1 MLYSGDIIM
10 KNDNE
15 TYDVAEE
22 QEIAAIV
29 YNKEEYAAMG
39 RGDGVLEV
47 SLSAQAKSDE
57 VRRKYAISFL
67 EKLERKLSELS
78 NQEIA
83 NLLRALIAS
92 GLPVETE
99 EELEFW
105 LKKLERE
112 SLHRIA
118 VYFIARNEGL
128 DKPGS
133 LKMPSNHKKKLLNNI
148 KDFTSEDIEAFAA
161 MMTSVNKIFEKREP
175 ANKNGEEYKKFL
187 ERKKFFKRVE
197 KLLKQDVQEKKKE
210 ERQLQQARQNKRNEE
225 KPDYLGLLK
234 DKMLREGVVQGGN
247 YWGSVI
253 DDFNH
258 AENKGEFVSLWQKD
272 EMRQMALDY
281 PGKELQEQIQKL
293 RGIENLEKQVKETS
307 AETRGKQKSQQADG
321 QQNAAAQQ
329 AAQAQ
334 ASAGR

>member
-1 MLYSGDIIM
+1 MFYSGDIIM

-47 SLSAQAKSDE
+47 SLSAQVKSDE
-57 VRRKYAISFL
+57 ARRKYAISFL

-133 LKMPSNHKKKLLNNI
+133 LKMSSNHKKKLLKNI

-281 PGKELQEQIQKL
+281 LGKELQEQIQKL

>member
-1 MLYSGDIIM
+1 M

-57 VRRKYAISFL
+57 ARRKYAISFL

-133 LKMPSNHKKKLLNNI
+133 LKMPSNHKKKLLKNI
-148 KDFTSEDIEAFAA
+148 KDFTSEDIEAFAV

>member
-1 MLYSGDIIM
+1 M

-57 VRRKYAISFL
+57 ARRKYAISFL

-83 NLLRALIAS
+83 NHLRALIAS

-133 LKMPSNHKKKLLNNI
+133 LKMPSNHKKKLLKNI

>member
-1 MLYSGDIIM
+1 M

-57 VRRKYAISFL
+57 ARRQYAISFL

-133 LKMPSNHKKKLLNNI
+133 LKMPSNHKKKLLKNI

>member
-1 MLYSGDIIM
+1 MFYSEGIIM
-10 KNDNE
+10 GNDNE
-15 TYDVAEE
+15 VYDVTEE
-22 QEIAAIV
+22 QEIATII
-29 YNKEEYAAMG
+29 YNKEEYAAMC
-39 RGDGVLEV
+39 RGDSALEI
-47 SLSAQAKSDE
+47 SISAQMRSDE
-57 VRRKYAISFL
+57 ARRKYAISFL

-118 VYFIARNEGL
+118 VYFIARNEGV

-133 LKMPSNHKKKLLNNI
+133 LKMPPNHKKKLLKNI
-148 KDFTSEDIEAFAA
+148 KDFTLEDIEAFAA
-161 MMTSVNKIFEKREP
+161 MMTSVNKILERREP
-175 ANKNGEEYKKFL
+175 KNKSGEEYKKFL

-197 KLLKQDVQEKKKE
+197 KLLKQDALEKKKE
-210 ERQLQQARQNKRNEE
+210 ERQLQQARHNKRNEE
-225 KPDYLGLLK
+225 KPDYLGVLK
-234 DKMLREGVVQGGN
+234 DKMLRDGVAQGGN

-272 EMRQMALDY
+272 EARQMALDY

-293 RGIENLEKQVKETS
+293 RGIENPEKQAKEES
-307 AETRGKQKSQQADG
+307 AETKGNQKSQQAEG